1 MEFHVTEQAARGR
14 RQQIERAGE
23 ALGLRPGFVD
33 TDFYQPGSRDDLAR
47 YLADHGIEFF
57 SVDEVVTPHH
67 ADKARE
73 AGFGELIPPL
83 HLWPWTLLALA
94 MGDEMRRAVGRAVR
108 LRNLY
113 RPLSY
118 NRLVATSGVQS
129 DHPNAC
135 AGDFDFSSTEDRRTA
150 EEVVRRRAMSDPV
163 LELSMGMGGRSLHV
177 GVMSPKGPRSW
188 FYDSYNDPHRLLA
201 HGELSA
207 PVVDPVDP
215 GPLSPFDTD
224 PLDDFQGFD
233 DEPEAP
239 PVLPTPVPDMETPLP
254 FDDAMKIH
262 IINQT
267 AVHESGG
274 DFGAV
279 NRDGEFEGRFDRP
292 GARHPASG
300 HFHIG
305 LSYGIVQFTQDSGT
319 LGKLLEEMRRRE
331 PSTFADV
338 FGPMSDALVDLTTRK
353 GATSQR
359 TPPRGVRVH
368 PLDGADLWE
377 DQWVSRFRDAAEHEP
392 FQSAQ
397 LLMAARLY
405 LDPMVQFAS
414 WLGLNT
420 DRALG
425 MVFDRSVQMG
435 RGGSRRWIMEQV
447 GPVTDTGTLRLVLT
461 GYGFSGLRQFQRQI
475 DGLEADG
482 AFGPLSHAALCHF
495 EKQRDDSD
503 PFVMHVPDRET
514 MLDMLVEGAADR
526 RWHRRVERLRTSD
539 EFTDSVLDI

>member
-14 RQQIERAGE
+14 HQQLERAGA
-23 ALGLRPGFVD
+23 ALGLPPGFTN
-33 TDFYQPGSRDDLAR
+33 TDDYQPGSRDDLAS

-57 SVDEVVTPHH
+57 SVREVVTPNH
-67 ADKARE
+67 ADKARQ
-73 AGFGELIPPL
+73 AGFEELIPPL

-118 NRLVATSGVQS
+118 NRLVATSGVES

-135 AGDFDFSSTEDRRTA
+135 AGDFDFSSVEDRRIA

-163 LELSMGMGGRSLHV
+163 LELSMGMGAISLHV

-188 FYDSYNDPHRLLA
+188 FYKSYEEPQRPLA
-201 HGELSA
+201 HGDLSA
-207 PVVDPVDP
+207 PGEDPLDHD
-215 GPLSPFDTD
+215 PLSPFDTD
-224 PLDDFQGFD
+224 PLDDFEGFD
-233 DEPEAP
+233 E
-239 PVLPTPVPDMETPLP
+239 PVPDTGTLVPL
-254 FDDAMKIH
+254 DDAMKIH

-279 NRDGEFEGRFDRP
+279 NRDGEFEGRFNRA
-292 GARHPASG
+292 GHVHPASG
-300 HFHIG
+300 RFHIG
-305 LSYGIVQFTQDSGT
+305 LSYGVVQFTQDSGT
-319 LGKLLEEMRRRE
+319 LGKLLEEMRQRD

-338 FGPMSDALVDLTTRK
+338 FGRNSDALVDLTTAN

-359 TPPRGVRVH
+359 TPPRGVRVR
-368 PLDGADLWE
+368 PLNGADLWE
-377 DQWVSRFRDAAEHEP
+377 DPWVSRFRDAAEHKP

-397 LLMAARLY
+397 LLLAARLY

-435 RGGSRRWIMEQV
+435 RGGARRWIMDQV
-447 GPVTDTGTLRLVLT
+447 GPVTDTTTLRQVLAD
-461 GYGFSGLRQFQRQI
+461 YGFSGLRQFQQQI

-482 AFGPLSHAALCHF
+482 AFGPLTHAALCHF
-495 EKQRDDSD
+495 EKQRDDDD

-514 MLDMLVEGAADR
+514 MLDMFVQGADDR
-526 RWHRRVERLRTSD
+526 RWHGRVERLRTTD
-539 EFTDSVLDI
+539 EFTDGVLDI